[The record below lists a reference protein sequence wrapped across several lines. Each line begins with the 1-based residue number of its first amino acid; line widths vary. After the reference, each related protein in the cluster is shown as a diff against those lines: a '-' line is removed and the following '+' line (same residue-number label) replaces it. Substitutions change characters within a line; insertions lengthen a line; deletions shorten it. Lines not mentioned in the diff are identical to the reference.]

1 MTKDPQDTVY
11 HDIYERLDAGDN
23 AAGSV
28 LRDLAGMNLDEMED
42 YFGDL
47 DPAEFL

>member
-1 MTKDPQDTVY
+1 MAKSTRINA
-11 HDIYERLDAGDN
+11 DIYEYLENG
-23 AAGSV
+23 GSV
-28 LRDLAGMNLDEMED
+28 HNDIRDLSISEMED

>member
-1 MTKDPQDTVY
+1 MTKDPHDTVY

-23 AAGSV
+23 AGGSV
-28 LRDLAGMNLDEMED
+28 LGDIADMTIDEMED

-47 DPAEFL
+47 DPVEFL